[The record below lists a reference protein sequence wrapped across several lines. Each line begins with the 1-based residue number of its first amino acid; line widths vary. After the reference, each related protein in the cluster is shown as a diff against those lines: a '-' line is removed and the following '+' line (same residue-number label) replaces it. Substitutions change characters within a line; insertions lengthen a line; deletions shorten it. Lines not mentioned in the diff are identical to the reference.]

1 MEELIVR
8 KARDLFFCYGLK
20 SVSMDDIAKSAGIS
34 KKTIYKSFSDK
45 NQLLQRLVD
54 DLLACHKQAM
64 LECSNNAK
72 DAVDEI
78 LLLTQTD
85 FNTITVINPA
95 FFYELE
101 KFFPSLWQSVT
112 DHKQQVIVPGIIQN
126 LHTGMLHEHYRQNL
140 DIEFTAAVRLQQIST
155 ALHPASFSDKMMHN
169 SRLLFQ
175 LSEFYLHSIATR
187 KGKKLIEKYLNVN
200 NEKQYSN
207 YSLHKN

>member
-8 KARDLFFCYGLK
+8 KARELFFCYGLK

-45 NQLLQRLVD
+45 NQLLQYLVD

-64 LECSNNAK
+64 LECSNKAK

-78 LLLTQTD
+78 LLFTQTT
-85 FNTITVINPA
+85 FHTIALINPS

-101 KFFPSLWQSVT
+101 KFYPFLWQSVT
-112 DHKQQVIVPGIIQN
+112 DHKQQVLVPAIIQN
-126 LHTGMLHEHYRQNL
+126 LHTGILDEHYRQNL
-140 DIEFTAAVRLQQIST
+140 DIQFMAAVRLQQIST
-155 ALHPASFSDKMMHN
+155 ALHPGSFSDKMMHG
-169 SRLLFQ
+169 SKLLFQ
-175 LSEFYLHSIATR
+175 LSEFYLHGIATR

-207 YSLHKN
+207 